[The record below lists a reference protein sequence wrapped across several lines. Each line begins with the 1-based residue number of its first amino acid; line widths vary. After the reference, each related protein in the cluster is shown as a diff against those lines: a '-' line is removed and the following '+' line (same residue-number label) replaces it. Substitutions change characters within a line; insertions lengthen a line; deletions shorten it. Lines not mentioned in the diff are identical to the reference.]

1 MRVLAIIEYNG
12 SRFFGSQIQAST
24 KDTVMGKLGEALCS
38 VGIFMPPLA
47 SGRTD
52 TGVHALCQPITFDI
66 PPFWVSELVKLKAH
80 LNAKLAPHIK
90 IKKITPV
97 KDDFHPRFH
106 AKKRVYRYAIKI
118 GEQEPFFGDFV
129 MFVKSFNVLRAKE
142 AIELFEGKHDFV
154 FFKKNGSAEK
164 SSIRQIYKTSVY
176 TYKELCIFRFEAN
189 SFLRSQIRL
198 MTGALLDISDG
209 KITKEQLKE
218 QLDGKTRHTARI
230 APPNG
235 LYLSKV
241 YY

>member
-1 MRVLAIIEYNG
+1 MEYNG

-24 KDTVMGKLGEALCS
+24 KETVMGKLGVALSS
-38 VGIFMPPLA
+38 VGVFAPPLA

-52 TGVHALCQPITFDI
+52 TGVHALCQPITFDV
-66 PPFWVSELVKLKAH
+66 PLFWESELAKLKAH
-80 LNAKLAPHIK
+80 LNVKLAPYIK

-106 AKKRVYRYAIKI
+106 ATKRVYRYALKV

-129 MFVKSFNVLRAKE
+129 MFVKSLDMTRVKE
-142 AIELFEGKHDFV
+142 AIKIFEGEHDFGL
-154 FFKKNGSAEK
+154 FKKNGSEEK
-164 SSIRQIYKTSVY
+164 SGIRQIYQTSIY
-176 TYKELCIFRFEAN
+176 LHKELYIFRFEAN

-198 MTGALLDISDG
+198 MMGALLDVSDG

-218 QLDGKTRHTARI
+218 QLDGRARYTARI